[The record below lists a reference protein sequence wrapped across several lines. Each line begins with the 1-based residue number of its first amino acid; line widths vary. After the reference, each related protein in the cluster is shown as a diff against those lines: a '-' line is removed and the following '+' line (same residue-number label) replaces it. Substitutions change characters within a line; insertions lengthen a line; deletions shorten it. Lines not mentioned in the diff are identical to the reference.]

1 MSDNVS
7 GALLRSVSRKGK
19 KEDVE
24 GTETYRVS
32 STELLLCADD
42 GSASL
47 CGVESRFASYDR
59 LSRCSAPAGLGSNFC
74 DGVPV
79 IHDYGVYVLD
89 GGG

>member
-1 MSDNVS
+1 MSRM
-7 GALLRSVSRKGK
+7 GR

-24 GTETYRVS
+24 RTETYRVS

-47 CGVESRFASYDR
+47 CGVESRFASDNR
-59 LSRCSAPAGLGSNFC
+59 LSRCSAPAGLGSNFR

-79 IHDYGVYVLD
+79 IHDCDRYVLD
-89 GGG
+89 GEL

>member
-1 MSDNVS
+1 
-7 GALLRSVSRKGK
+7 VSRKGR

-47 CGVESRFASYDR
+47 CGVESRFASDDR
-59 LSRCSAPAGLGSNFC
+59 LSRCSAPAGLSSNFR

-79 IHDYGVYVLD
+79 IHDCGWYVLD
-89 GGG
+89 GEF

>member
-1 MSDNVS
+1 MPVSNSVS
-7 GALLRSVSRKGK
+7 GYSCGLVEKG

-47 CGVESRFASYDR
+47 CGVESRLASDDR
-59 LSRCSAPAGLGSNFC
+59 LSRCSAPAGLGSNFR
-74 DGVPV
+74 DGIPV
-79 IHDYGVYVLD
+79 IHD
-89 GGG
+89 